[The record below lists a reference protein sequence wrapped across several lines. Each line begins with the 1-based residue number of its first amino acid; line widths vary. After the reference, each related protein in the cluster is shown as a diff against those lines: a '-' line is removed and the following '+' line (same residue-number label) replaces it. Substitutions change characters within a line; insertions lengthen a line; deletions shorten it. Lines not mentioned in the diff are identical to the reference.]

1 MAGGSYTGP
10 PPMPELPEMQ
20 ALAERLDDALAGR
33 RLVGADLLGFS
44 SLKTVSPAAAELVST
59 AVHAVGRRG
68 KYLVVSFEGGRR
80 ILVHLSQGGR
90 VDLERPPKSTRP
102 RGALVRLHFGE
113 VAVLVKEHGTQ
124 RKAGWWVLEQGD
136 DGPLAT
142 LGPEPDHP
150 EFAQRFLATDS
161 GRRLHTLL
169 RDQHFVAGVGRGY
182 ADDALNRAKLSPF
195 APLRSLDAAE
205 RQRLVDAVRSVL
217 AEALGRER
225 RREGG
230 LSGASLGARFAV
242 HDRVGQPCLHCAGPL
257 AAVNFDSHQVVYCPR
272 CQTGGRVLADR
283 RLSRLLR

>member
-142 LGPEPDHP
+142 LGP
-150 EFAQRFLATDS
+150 
-161 GRRLHTLL
+161 
-169 RDQHFVAGVGRGY
+169 
-182 ADDALNRAKLSPF
+182 F